1 MHFVCYLF
9 LAARKIEFNSVHI
22 YFLQCIFISSPL
34 GQFLFLH
41 QVMHRTNYRFVET
54 YLGLWLE
61 RKGMARLLLDPV
73 YSHILLQSRKYDCV
87 PDIVTTVAM
96 LSAELDNECIVQM
109 MAQKVSWA
117 EKVNLLTE
125 RMIEKTV
132 LLKNEDHINFK

>member
-1 MHFVCYLF
+1 
-9 LAARKIEFNSVHI
+9 
-22 YFLQCIFISSPL
+22 
-34 GQFLFLH
+34 
-41 QVMHRTNYRFVET
+41 
-54 YLGLWLE
+54 
-61 RKGMARLLLDPV
+61 MARLLLDPV

-87 PDIVTTVAM
+87 SDIVTTVAM
-96 LSAELDNECIVQM
+96 LSAELDNKCIVQM